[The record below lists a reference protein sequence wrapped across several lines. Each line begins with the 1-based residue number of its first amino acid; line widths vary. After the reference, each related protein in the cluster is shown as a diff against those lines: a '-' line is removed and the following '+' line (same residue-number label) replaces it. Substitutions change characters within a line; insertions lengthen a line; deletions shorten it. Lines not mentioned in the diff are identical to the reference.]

1 MEDEI
6 EQKLVSEILNEM
18 LSAQQTIEKMQ
29 HIFTVVANE
38 FQATIERVNNA
49 NGPQSRVL
57 RNKHFK
63 KSNAIEVRK
72 KKKSIFGK
80 VYRVQSINE
89 GKKIIGYR
97 VHTKYMDVNHCI
109 GPYASFKE
117 ADNIKQRIQYK
128 LKAFDSNDP
137 DVEAKVL
144 KRLNEIKRK
153 YDKLYPPLEMM
164 RQVNSKKR

>member
-6 EQKLVSEILNEM
+6 EQKLVSGILNEM
-18 LSAQQTIEKMQ
+18 SSAQQTIAKMQ
-29 HIFTVVANE
+29 HLFTIISNE
-38 FQATIERVNNA
+38 FQATIKRVNNA
-49 NGPQSRVL
+49 NRPKSRVL

-63 KSNAIEVRK
+63 KSNTIEVRK

-80 VYRVQSINE
+80 VYRVQSLSE

-109 GPYASFKE
+109 GPYASFEE
-117 ADNIKQRIQYK
+117 ADNIKQRIQSQ
-128 LKAFDSNDP
+128 LKEFDSNDL

-164 RQVNSKKR
+164 RHVNSKKR